1 MFARPHRSLFL
12 LGLLASVNSACAEN
26 WPAWRGPRGDG
37 TSSETHVPVHWSATT
52 NVVWK
57 TRIPGD
63 GHASPIVWDDRIFLT
78 TAIAF
83 GDALPPR
90 RSTAPGNH
98 DNLPVTHRH
107 KFAALAVS
115 QLKVAKDI
123 EELRTT
129 LKTTQENLTTSQTAE
144 AKARKEAKQQT
155 EAADKAKKELETAKT
170 DLAAASEKAD
180 QQEKRANELAARL
193 DKTTLERNDSQAEV
207 ARWRASGLTLE
218 QIKATLA
225 DNKRL
230 VSENDAL
237 NKENRVLGR
246 TLTQKQSELD
256 ILTGTKTKVDLPA
269 TLKGKVIAVDP
280 KYEFVVLNIGLDD
293 GVLARGEM
301 LVNRSG
307 KLVAKVRILTAE
319 PHRSVANVLPD
330 WKQGEI
336 MEGDIVLVG
345 L

>member
-1 MFARPHRSLFL
+1 MIRISL
-12 LGLLASVNSACAEN
+12 
-26 WPAWRGPRGDG
+26 
-37 TSSETHVPVHWSATT
+37 
-52 NVVWK
+52 
-57 TRIPGD
+57 I
-63 GHASPIVWDDRIFLT
+63 I
-78 TAIAF
+78 AIIA
-83 GDALPPR
+83 G
-90 RSTAPGNH
+90 
-98 DNLPVTHRH
+98 V
-107 KFAALAVS
+107 AALTIS
-115 QLKVAKDI
+115 QLKVADKINTLTSDL
-123 EELRTT
+123 ETT
-129 LKTTQENLTTSQTAE
+129 KQTLATSQEAERKAKKDAKDATA
-144 AKARKEAKQQT
+144 
-155 EAADKAKKELETAKT
+155 AADKAKKELETAKT

-256 ILTGTKTKVDLPA
+256 ILTGTKTKVDLPP

-280 KYEFVVLNIGLDD
+280 KYEFVVLDIGADD

-319 PHRSVANVLPD
+319 SHRCVANVLSD

-336 MEGDIVLVG
+336 MEGDMVLVG